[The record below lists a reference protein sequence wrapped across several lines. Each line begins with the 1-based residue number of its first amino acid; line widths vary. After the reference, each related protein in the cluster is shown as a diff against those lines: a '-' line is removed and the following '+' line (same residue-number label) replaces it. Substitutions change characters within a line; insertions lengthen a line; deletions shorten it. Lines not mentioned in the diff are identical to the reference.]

1 MNALLKDAQIKL
13 SKEVCVLG
21 TGQRGNY
28 AAVKDAQIMP
38 RREGSAGDTEQKP
51 MPNYAAAKDARIK
64 SDGEEFAGSMGQRS
78 NYAAVKDARI
88 KLSKEEYV
96 LGTGP
101 IACEDS

>member
-1 MNALLKDAQIKL
+1 MEQSSSGAAVKDVLIKL
-13 SKEVCVLG
+13 SK
-21 TGQRGNY
+21 
-28 AAVKDAQIMP
+28 
-38 RREGSAGDTEQKP
+38 
-51 MPNYAAAKDARIK
+51 
-64 SDGEEFAGSMGQRS
+64 EEFAGSMGQRS